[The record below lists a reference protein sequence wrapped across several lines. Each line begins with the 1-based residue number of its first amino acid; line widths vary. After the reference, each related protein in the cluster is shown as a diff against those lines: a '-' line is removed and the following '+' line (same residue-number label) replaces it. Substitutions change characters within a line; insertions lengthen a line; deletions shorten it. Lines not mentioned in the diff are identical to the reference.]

1 MGGHPSADELLDAME
16 GSGAS
21 VSRATVFNAL
31 DDLTDARLVMRA
43 GAGPGA
49 ARYEAATELHH
60 HFVCREC
67 GSVADVPCHG
77 PATCLDPADIDG
89 VVEESQVVF
98 RGICRSC
105 LDKQVAHLR

>member
-1 MGGHPSADELLDAME
+1 MEAMGV
-16 GSGAS
+16 S

-31 DDLTDARLVMRA
+31 DDLTDAGLVMRA

-49 ARYEAATELHH
+49 ARYEAAAELHH

-67 GSVADVPCHG
+67 GSVSDVPCHG

-89 VVEESQVVF
+89 VVEDSQVIF
-98 RGICRSC
+98 QGICRSC
-105 LDKQVAHLR
+105 LERS